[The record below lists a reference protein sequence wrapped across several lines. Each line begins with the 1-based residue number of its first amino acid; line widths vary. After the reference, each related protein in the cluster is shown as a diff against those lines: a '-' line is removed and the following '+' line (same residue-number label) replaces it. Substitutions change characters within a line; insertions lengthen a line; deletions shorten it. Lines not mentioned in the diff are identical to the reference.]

1 MREFDIRHAVA
12 GDLAFLEDMLV
23 EAANAPARVRGRAET
38 LADPG
43 IGHYIDGWPRATDL
57 GLVATEAGG
66 RRIGA
71 VWLRYFTSA
80 DPGHGF
86 VRADIPELA
95 IGVVADQ
102 RGRGIGRALLRA
114 IAAMARDHGTD
125 QISLSV
131 EKDNPARLLYRS
143 EGYRTT
149 TSREHALTMVLDLE
163 RGQPH
168 RAGNPDHRDAHP
180 GCRRVDCSADHVR
193 PAGETGR
200 GPGVVEEPPEPHP
213 DHGP

>member
-1 MREFDIRHAVA
+1 MAEYNIRRAVA

-43 IGHYIDGWPRATDL
+43 IGHYIDGWPRETDL

-66 RRIGA
+66 RPIGA
-71 VWLRYFTSA
+71 VWLRYFTGT

-86 VRADIPELA
+86 VSDDIPELA

-102 RGRGIGRALLRA
+102 RGRGIGRAMLRA
-114 IAAMARDHGTD
+114 IAATAREHGVD

-131 EKDNPARLLYRS
+131 EKDNPARSLYRS
-143 EGYRTT
+143 EGFRTT
-149 TSREHALTMVLDLE
+149 TSREHALTMVLDLA
-163 RGQPH
+163 RRQGH
-168 RAGNPDHRDAHP
+168 RAGKREHWDIF
-180 GCRRVDCSADHVR
+180 HVR
-193 PAGETGR
+193 GRSAALLSGAGAQAEISR
-200 GPGVVEEPPEPHP
+200 GPASQAREVPR
-213 DHGP
+213 

>member
-1 MREFDIRHAVA
+1 MAEYNIRRAVA

-43 IGHYIDGWPRATDL
+43 IGHYIDGWPRETDL

-66 RRIGA
+66 RPIGA
-71 VWLRYFTSA
+71 VWLRYFTGTE
-80 DPGHGF
+80 PGHGF
-86 VRADIPELA
+86 VGADIPELA

-114 IAAMARDHGTD
+114 IAAMASDQGTG

-131 EKDNPARLLYRS
+131 EKNNPARSLYRS
-143 EGYRTT
+143 EGFRTT
-149 TSREHALTMVLDLE
+149 TSRDHALTMVLDLT
-163 RGQPH
+163 RRQGPH
-168 RAGNPDHRDAHP
+168 TGKREHRDTFPRSGAV
-180 GCRRVDCSADHVR
+180 GGSATGAGGRARSVAVR
-193 PAGETGR
+193 PDKH
-200 GPGVVEEPPEPHP
+200 EEVPR
-213 DHGP
+213 